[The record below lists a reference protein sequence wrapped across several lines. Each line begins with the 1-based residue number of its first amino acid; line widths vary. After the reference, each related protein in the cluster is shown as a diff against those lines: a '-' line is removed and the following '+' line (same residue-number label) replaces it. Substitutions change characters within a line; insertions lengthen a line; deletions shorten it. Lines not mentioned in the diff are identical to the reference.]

1 MRGFPCIGINVLLE
15 STLTPGQVWTMFRAN
30 N

>member
-1 MRGFPCIGINVLLE
+1 MRGFPFIGINVWLE
-15 STLTPGQVWTMFRAN
+15 STLTPGQVWTMFRPN